1 MSAPESFHAQIAKER
16 KIVKD
21 AARSFV
27 EALRSTDSDLFYR
40 SLGQLQYNVWDGW
53 LQALRAAAKMTDVPA
68 KSRTMMLALWVHD
81 GDVLRDSVTNDLL
94 LCDALRNI
102 LPPYQGGPVLLFR
115 GESWSNHRRRTYG
128 LSWTDDRVVA
138 ESFANNKR
146 KFFYEGTT
154 VLETLAPPEAIIC
167 VPRLCI
173 DDLPHDVEA
182 EYLVDRRR
190 LRSVKMIAKYPP
202 TSGIGLKAKGK

>member
-1 MSAPESFHAQIAKER
+1 MHNYAKRPINICNVRVCHAYWTH
-16 KIVKD
+16 
-21 AARSFV
+21 RSSRL
-27 EALRSTDSDLFYR
+27 EISSSLKLLREE
-40 SLGQLQYNVWDGW
+40 
-53 LQALRAAAKMTDVPA
+53 
-68 KSRTMMLALWVHD
+68 VH
-81 GDVLRDSVTNDLL
+81 
-94 LCDALRNI
+94 
-102 LPPYQGGPVLLFR
+102 
-115 GESWSNHRRRTYG
+115 
-128 LSWTDDRVVA
+128 SWTDDRVVA